1 MKSGNML
8 FDMTGEALCKVL
20 YARMEFQKKNYTK
33 ALVIRFLRKMERW
46 NKLSCHCLS
55 SLHCGWKLT
64 EGKLC
69 VLKYLEPSATYLRTV
84 KLLSWELLWFSRG
97 LDISSP

>member
-1 MKSGNML
+1 MFPRNGIFTRNMKSGNTL

-55 SLHCGWKLT
+55 SLCCGWKLP
-64 EGKLC
+64 EGQLH
-69 VLKYLEPSATYLRTV
+69 VLKYLRPCATYLFTV
-84 KLLSWELLWFSRG
+84 KLLS
-97 LDISSP
+97 